1 MHEPPFGE
9 CVREVDPSDTAKT
22 RNLKKKKFLQLR
34 NAIQCM
40 DGKAEYSLVTNLKST
55 DKR

>member
-34 NAIQCM
+34 NAIQGM